1 VREERRAAEDNTNE
15 IQQRESMT
23 IRFDGKV
30 AIVTGAGGGL
40 GRQHALALAARG
52 AAVVVN
58 DLGGMVDGNGGAPT
72 AANAVADEIR
82 AAGGR
87 AIASGASVTDRS
99 AVQAMVE
106 AALAEWGRVDILVNN
121 AGILRDKSFA
131 KMDLADFR
139 LVMDVHLMGAVHC
152 TKAVWETMRAQN
164 YGRIVMTTSSSGLY
178 GNFGQSNYGTAKM
191 ALVGLMQ
198 TLSIEGAK
206 HDIRVNCLSPTAA
219 TRMTEGLMPGAVLR
233 LLDASAV
240 TPALLAL
247 VADDAPTRAI
257 VCAGAGSFER
267 AHVTLT
273 QGVHVGNGSDAA
285 EQIAARLDEISDR
298 TDDAVPESGAAQG
311 ALEIAK
317 AMQAQR

>member
-1 VREERRAAEDNTNE
+1 
-15 IQQRESMT
+15 MT

-40 GRQHALALAARG
+40 GRLHALALAERG

-58 DLGGMVDGNGGAPT
+58 DLGGTIDGSGATPT
-72 AANAVADEIR
+72 AANAVADEVR
-82 AAGGR
+82 AAGGK
-87 AIASGASVTDRS
+87 AIASGASVTDWN
-99 AVQAMVE
+99 AVQAMVA
-106 AALAEWGRVDILVNN
+106 AALDEWGRVDILVNN

-139 LVMDVHLMGAVHC
+139 LVMDVHVMGAVHC

-164 YGRIVMTTSSSGLY
+164 YGRIVMTTSSTGLY
-178 GNFGQSNYGTAKM
+178 GNFGQSNYGAAKM

-198 TLSIEGAK
+198 TLSLEGAK
-206 HDIRVNCLSPTAA
+206 HDIRVNCLAPTAA
-219 TRMTEGLMPGAVLR
+219 TRMTENLMPESVLR
-233 LLDASAV
+233 LLDAGAV

-247 VADDAPTRAI
+247 VAEDAPTRAI
-257 VCAGAGSFER
+257 LCAGAGSFER

-273 QGVHVGNGSDAA
+273 QGVHIGNAADAA
-285 EQIAARLDEISDR
+285 ERIAAELGAISDR
-298 TDDAVPESGAAQG
+298 SGETVPESGAAQG

>member
-1 VREERRAAEDNTNE
+1 
-15 IQQRESMT
+15 MT

-58 DLGGMVDGNGGAPT
+58 DLGGMIDGNGATPT
-72 AANAVADEIR
+72 AANAVAEEIG
-82 AAGGR
+82 AAGGK
-87 AIASGASVTDRS
+87 AIATVASVTDPS
-99 AVQAMVE
+99 AVQAMVQ

-178 GNFGQSNYGTAKM
+178 GNFGQSNYGAAKM

-206 HDIRVNCLSPTAA
+206 HDIRVNCLAPTAA
-219 TRMTEGLMPGAVLR
+219 TRMTEGLMPEAVLR

-247 VADDAPTRAI
+247 VAADAPTRAI

-273 QGVHVGNGSDAA
+273 HGIYVGDGGDAA

-298 TDDAVPESGAAQG
+298 TDEAVPESGAAQG